1 MADVTLTK
9 DGQTKVVDNTTT
21 LFKNLTER
29 GWKAQAPANSG
40 NAEQGN
46 GMEAVLKA
54 ISANKREIAISPDT
68 DLKAVRNALEGMGKM
83 ASGASVPA
91 NAALGA
97 CISAVCVKPTRLVKS
112 ANGETYYYREDYQVT
127 DGEGSDFKAF
137 CLNRDVYVNVG
148 EAADVEV
155 VTANTRTGLALQYVG
170 QN

>member
-1 MADVTLTK
+1 MAEVTLTK

-21 LFKNLTER
+21 LFKNLTEK
-29 GWKAQAPANSG
+29 GWKPQTPANSG
-40 NAEQGN
+40 NAEQGS

-68 DLKAVRNALEGMGKM
+68 DLKAVRETLVSMGKM
-83 ASGASVPA
+83 ASGASVPKGTS
-91 NAALGA
+91 LGV
-97 CISAVCVKPTRLVKS
+97 CISAVCVKATRLVRS
-112 ANGETYYYREDYQVT
+112 ANGGYYYREDFKVVGNE
-127 DGEGSDFKAF
+127 GEEFTAF

-155 VTANTRTGLALQYVG
+155 IEATTRTGLALQYVG